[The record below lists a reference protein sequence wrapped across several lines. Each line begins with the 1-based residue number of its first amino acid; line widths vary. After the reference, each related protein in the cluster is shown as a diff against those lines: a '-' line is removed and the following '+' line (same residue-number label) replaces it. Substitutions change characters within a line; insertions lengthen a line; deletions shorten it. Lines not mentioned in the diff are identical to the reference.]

1 MPLKIQ
7 LKPKERVIIN
17 GAVIEGHADV
27 RSEIVVLNNASVM
40 RQKHILQQD
49 EANTPVKRM
58 YFALQM
64 LYIEDREN
72 HAPYKESFAQF
83 HKDLEDTLSL
93 PIIKTSLELIKQS
106 VSEEKYYDSLKVCR
120 ELIKVEAELFKYN
133 NPMEDDDEEHHG

>member
-17 GAVIEGHADV
+17 GAVIEGHDDA
-27 RSEIVVLNNASVM
+27 RTEIVVLNNASVM

-49 EANTPVKRM
+49 EANTPVKRL

-72 HAPYKESFAQF
+72 HDPYKKSFEQY
-83 HKDLEDTLSL
+83 HKDLDETLSL
-93 PIIKTSLELIKQS
+93 PAIKVSLGLIKQA
-106 VSEEKYYDSLKVCR
+106 VDPGKIL
-120 ELIKVEAELFKYN
+120 
-133 NPMEDDDEEHHG
+133 